1 MSKIVRLALAIS
13 CFLPLF
19 FIFGA
24 ENLFA
29 AYCSFSAVENKNLFQ
44 SLLNQSECFL
54 FNTGLF
60 FVWLAL
66 FVIGVTGIICFR
78 KSFLKAD
85 RLSKETVVLTKAE
98 NITADYYFTYFSLF
112 VISFFGVDPT
122 KLKDILIFA
131 IIMVLIIWVYVANE
145 MYFVNPVLNIVG
157 YKSFSIVYHKSFSA
171 NNAGE
176 KEVHL
181 FEIKVFSKEPLNRMS
196 GEKVFVTFSPHDFSV
211 CYPVSKKKQ

>member
-1 MSKIVRLALAIS
+1 MNFRCCGYHHYGEYLDYIKLLVAAVTQTAPRPFCSAPAAAGRRRMH
-13 CFLPLF
+13 
-19 FIFGA
+19 
-24 ENLFA
+24 A

-112 VISFFGVDPT
+112 GVVHCKCSRKFP
-122 KLKDILIFA
+122 KNL
-131 IIMVLIIWVYVANE
+131 
-145 MYFVNPVLNIVG
+145 LN
-157 YKSFSIVYHKSFSA
+157 
-171 NNAGE
+171 
-176 KEVHL
+176 
-181 FEIKVFSKEPLNRMS
+181 
-196 GEKVFVTFSPHDFSV
+196 
-211 CYPVSKKKQ
+211 

>member
-24 ENLFA
+24 ENLCA

-54 FNTGLF
+54 FNAGLF
-60 FVWLAL
+60 FVWLTL

-131 IIMVLIIWVYVANE
+131 IIMVLILSLIH
-145 MYFVNPVLNIVG
+145 I
-157 YKSFSIVYHKSFSA
+157 S
-171 NNAGE
+171 
-176 KEVHL
+176 
-181 FEIKVFSKEPLNRMS
+181 EPTRRS
-196 GEKVFVTFSPHDFSV
+196 
-211 CYPVSKKKQ
+211 